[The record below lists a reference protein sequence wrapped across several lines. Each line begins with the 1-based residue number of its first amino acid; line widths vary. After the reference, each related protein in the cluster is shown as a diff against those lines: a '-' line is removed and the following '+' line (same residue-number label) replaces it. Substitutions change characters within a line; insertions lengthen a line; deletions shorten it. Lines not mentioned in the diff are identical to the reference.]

1 MPGLSERL
9 KERRVVQ
16 WGLAYLGAAWLG
28 FQILDALREPW
39 NIPDGFTRGM
49 TVLLVLGF
57 LVTLVLAWYHGEK
70 GRQRVSGPELLIL
83 AGIAFCAGVLLTLI
97 RDDAPTRGAE
107 DPVAVELADAV
118 AVLPLADRSPD
129 GSSQYFGDG
138 IADEII
144 STLSRTGLVRVIGRS
159 SSFALRDQ
167 PATEVG
173 RRLGVANVLEGSF
186 RTEGDR
192 MRIDVSLVDAG
203 DGFERWSRQFDRSTS
218 SLLQVQREIAA
229 AVVAELTGEE
239 LETEVELDTLPAQ
252 AADLYFQA
260 RAHWIRRTEADL
272 HRALELFQE
281 ASEIAPGFAPAL
293 AGQADAYAVMGFYQ
307 YLPPDEAFPATER
320 LAARA
325 LELDPGL
332 ADAMAAQAYA
342 DLYYNWDWARAESG
356 FRRAIEAD
364 PGYSVAHQWY
374 GNFLVTQRRFGEAV
388 DALRRAVALEPL
400 STISRAAV
408 GWGLFYARRYDEALA
423 DLEAVLEVD
432 PGYFL
437 AHYWKGWVLQQRGE
451 SAEAVRELERAVT
464 LSDSAGIAVAALA
477 GAYARIDRR
486 AEASRLRERLADPSR
501 TRRPPLYELGK
512 AYLAAGDREAAFRW
526 FERAWNERANQLVF
540 IAADPEL
547 DPVRDDPRY
556 RDLVDRLGLN

>member
-1 MPGLSERL
+1 M
-9 KERRVVQ
+9 Q

-39 NIPDGFTRGM
+39 NIPDGFTRAM
-49 TVLLVLGF
+49 TILLVLGF

-97 RDDAPTRGAE
+97 RDDAPATVDG
-107 DPVAVELADAV
+107 VASTELADAI

-129 GSSQYFGDG
+129 GSAQYFGDG

-144 STLSRTGLVRVIGRS
+144 STLSRTGLVRVMGRS
-159 SSFALRDQ
+159 SSFALRNQ

-173 RRLGVANVLEGSF
+173 RQLGVANVLEGSF

-192 MRIDVSLVDAG
+192 MRIDVALVDASN
-203 DGFERWSRQFDRSTS
+203 GFERWSRQFDRSTS
-218 SLLQVQREIAA
+218 SLLQVQSEIAA

-239 LETEVELDTLPAQ
+239 IETEEELDTLPAH
-252 AADLYFQA
+252 AAELYFQA
-260 RAHWIRRTEADL
+260 RAHWIRRTEPDL
-272 HRALELFQE
+272 HRALTLFQE
-281 ASEIAPGFAPAL
+281 AAELAPRFAPAL

-320 LAARA
+320 LAAQA

-332 ADAMAAQAYA
+332 ADALAAQAYA
-342 DLYYNWDWARAESG
+342 DLYYNWDWARAEDG

-364 PGYSVAHQWY
+364 PGYSVGHQWY
-374 GNFLVTQRRFGEAV
+374 GNLLVTQRRFGEAE
-388 DALRRAVALEPL
+388 DALKRAVSLEPL
-400 STISRAAV
+400 SIISRAAV
-408 GWGLFYARRYDEALA
+408 GWGLYYARKYDEALA
-423 DLEAVLEVD
+423 ELNSVLELD

-437 AHYWKGWVLQQRGE
+437 AHYWKGWALQQIGE
-451 SAEAVRELERAVT
+451 SGQAVVELERAVA
-464 LSDSAGIAVAALA
+464 LSDSAGITLAALA
-477 GAYARIDRR
+477 GAYARAGRR
-486 AEASRLRERLADPSR
+486 TDAAALRARLSDPSR
-501 TRRPPLYELGK
+501 TPHPPPYEVGK
-512 AYLAAGDREAAFRW
+512 AYLAAGELDLAFRW
-526 FERAWNERANQLVF
+526 FERAWDERANQLVF

-547 DPVRDDPRY
+547 DSVRSDPRY
-556 RDLVDRLGLN
+556 RDLVERLGLD

>member
-1 MPGLSERL
+1 LPGLSERL
-9 KERRVVQ
+9 KERRVAQ

-39 NIPDGFTRGM
+39 NIPDGFTRAI

-83 AGIAFCAGVLLTLI
+83 AGIAFCAGILLTLI
-97 RDDAPTRGAE
+97 RDDAPRGAE
-107 DPVAVELADAV
+107 EATAVELADAI
-118 AVLPLADRSPD
+118 AILPLADRSPD
-129 GSSQYFGDG
+129 GDSQYFGDG

-144 STLSRTGLVRVIGRS
+144 STLSRTGLVRVMGRS

-173 RRLGVANVLEGSF
+173 RRLGVAHVLEGSF
-186 RTEGDR
+186 RTEGDN
-192 MRIDVSLVDAG
+192 MRIDVSLVDAS

-239 LETEVELDTLPAQ
+239 MVTEVELDTLPAE

-260 RAHWIRRTEADL
+260 RAHWIRRTEPDL
-272 HRALELFQE
+272 HRALDLFQE

-307 YLPPDEAFPATER
+307 YLPPEEAFPATER
-320 LAARA
+320 LAAQA
-325 LELDPGL
+325 LELDPDL
-332 ADAMAAQAYA
+332 ADAIAAQAYA
-342 DLYYNWDWARAESG
+342 DLYYNWDWEQAERG
-356 FRRAIEAD
+356 FRQAIEAD

-374 GNFLVTQRRFGEAV
+374 GNLLVTQRRFIEAE
-388 DALRRAVALEPL
+388 DALRQAVTLEPL

-408 GWGLFYARRYDEALA
+408 GWGLFYARRYDQALA
-423 DLEAVLEVD
+423 DFDAILQVD
-432 PGYFL
+432 PGYYL
-437 AHYWKGWVLQQRGE
+437 AHYWKGWVLQQTGRVPD
-451 SAEAVRELERAVT
+451 AIRELERAAA
-464 LSDSAGIAVAALA
+464 LSDSTGITLAALA
-477 GAYARIDRR
+477 GAYARAGRT
-486 AEASRLRERLADPSR
+486 AESTRLRSRLADPAR
-501 TRRPPLYELGK
+501 TPHPPLYELGK
-512 AYLAAGDREAAFRW
+512 AFLAAGDRDTAFRW
-526 FERAWNERANQLVF
+526 FERAFRERANQLVF
-540 IAADPEL
+540 IAADPEM

-556 RDLVDRLGLN
+556 QDLVERLGLN